1 MAPILDPLGLR
12 HTSRWWRLAALVGV
26 SLIVV
31 TALGLAH
38 CSYDNDMSPDFCAM
52 LGVPIAIVTLGGLML
67 SGWSQPR
74 LTFAFAPVPIIPLD
88 RPPEASRS

>member
-1 MAPILDPLGLR
+1 MAPILGSR
-12 HTSRWWRLAALVGV
+12 HTGRWWRFAALVGV

-38 CSYDNDMSPDFCAM
+38 CSYDNEMSPDFCAM
-52 LGVPIAIVTLGGLML
+52 LGVPIAIAALGSLTL

-74 LTFAFAPVPIIPLD
+74 LTLAFAPVPIIPLD
-88 RPPEASRS
+88 RPPEASGS